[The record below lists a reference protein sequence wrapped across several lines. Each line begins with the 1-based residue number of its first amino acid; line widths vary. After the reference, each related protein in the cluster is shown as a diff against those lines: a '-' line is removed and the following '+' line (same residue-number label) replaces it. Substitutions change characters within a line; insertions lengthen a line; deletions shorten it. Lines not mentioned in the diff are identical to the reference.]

1 MNVYITGLNQI
12 TDIEIDK
19 INKPNL
25 PLASGHLSKR
35 QGITIVLICLVVSLI
50 MGIVH
55 PFFGS
60 YGLNITL
67 WGSAILG
74 TLYSLPPFRLKRF
87 PALAALCIVAV
98 RGMVINTGFYSH
110 ALSCTSNTLNSSI
123 LSCLKHH
130 PKCLYSSLFFGIF
143 GIVIALMK
151 DVPDVK
157 GDAMFKIRSLSVRL
171 GPDVILK
178 YMKGLL
184 SCLFASVSTS
194 FLYLAMNNTSFLIR
208 GCRLLICMLSLGMG
222 WSVWKHGLNV
232 DAKDSNDVYMYY
244 MHLWKL
250 FYVSYFALPFA
261 R

>member
-1 MNVYITGLNQI
+1 
-12 TDIEIDK
+12 
-19 INKPNL
+19 
-25 PLASGHLSKR
+25 
-35 QGITIVLICLVVSLI
+35 
-50 MGIVH
+50 
-55 PFFGS
+55 
-60 YGLNITL
+60 
-67 WGSAILG
+67 
-74 TLYSLPPFRLKRF
+74 
-87 PALAALCIVAV
+87 
-98 RGMVINTGFYSH
+98 
-110 ALSCTSNTLNSSI
+110 
-123 LSCLKHH
+123 
-130 PKCLYSSLFFGIF
+130 
-143 GIVIALMK
+143 MK